1 MEGIKISVIIAFIIY
16 AIAWVM
22 YIIKNRNNLDSQV
35 GEKDILIGIS
45 FLILGFL
52 LFNIALAVLG

>member
-1 MEGIKISVIIAFIIY
+1 MEAIKISVIIAFIIY

-22 YIIKNRNNLDSQV
+22 YIIKNRNNLDCQV
-35 GEKDILIGIS
+35 GEKDILIGVS
-45 FLILGFL
+45 FLTSGFL

>member
-16 AIAWVM
+16 AILWVI

-45 FLILGFL
+45 FLIMGFL
-52 LFNIALAVLG
+52 LFNITLAVLG